1 MNLLQ
6 KSLSSLGLG
15 LCVSAAAVTIDPAP
29 AQAQYFNFGT
39 HNQTTINQTTII
51 QQNNYNGPRTQWND
65 GIGTGCYVGDPNDTY
80 VNVRRSPNGALI
92 QPLQNRSMV
101 RAGGT
106 KLDHK
111 GQPWRMVTLENGT
124 SGWVLGRFVGCH

>member
-1 MNLLQ
+1 MINLKALA
-6 KSLSSLGLG
+6 L
-15 LCVSAAAVTIDPAP
+15 AAVATVGIAAP
-29 AQAQYFNFGT
+29 AQAQYYNFGT
-39 HNQTTINQTTII
+39 HNQTTVI
-51 QQNNYNGPRTQWND
+51 QQNNTHVHSAPRTVWND

-101 RAGGT
+101 RAAGT
-106 KLDHK
+106 QVDHK